1 MSNQKT
7 FRDREIL
14 SDAQEKGGISVLLSF
29 FRLSGPGWLQSA
41 ITLGGG
47 SLIGALYLGMLG
59 GTSMLW
65 LQLIAITI
73 GVIMLCA
80 ISHVTLSTH
89 KRPYSAVNEYVNP
102 VLGVAWVTAT
112 ILANMIWIMPQF
124 SLCYDTLD
132 KNLIASGNLDFD
144 SLKTKYQISIGLGV
158 AALLVVGLSLKPG
171 WISKIFDIVL
181 KLIVGLIVLCFV
193 AVVYWLATD
202 GSIQWN
208 EIWMGFIPNFN
219 HWNSPAPAIQDL
231 LIQLDGEQQKYWT
244 KKILDKQRE
253 SMIGVTAT
261 AVGLNMT
268 FLLPYSMLT
277 RGWDKPF
284 RGLAKFDLM
293 TGMAIPY
300 LIVTTC
306 IVIASAHAFHAKADE
321 NFLSNDPAKIQQY
334 VLFDKTVGVIEG
346 RFKELKSP
354 EEFGELNARLVAAE
368 DAFKKTKAQD
378 VKGAEEFKLK
388 ALEQRQ
394 LEIEDAQT
402 ERNQALAKFVATLD
416 PAERQIIPTL
426 VKPNA
431 GHLAATLIPAFGE
444 KNERLANWIFGIGAF
459 GMGFSTIVVLS
470 LINGFAFAE
479 VLGKYDNAWFRF
491 LGSFAAILVGV
502 FWFQFWAGE
511 SRTYLGI
518 VASTFAAIL
527 LPIAY
532 LSFFL
537 LMNNR
542 KLLGREKPTGAKMAV
557 WNLLMGIG
565 VLGATIQ
572 AVAAIQTKLGG
583 AQGPYV
589 LGGVAVFI
597 LLAIIGFSARPRNDG
612 DYAEYVE

>member
-1 MSNQKT
+1 MSNLKT

-14 SDAQEKGGISVLLSF
+14 SSAREKGGTSVLFSF

-65 LQLIAITI
+65 LQLVAIVI
-73 GVIMLCA
+73 GVIMLSA

-89 KRPYSAVNEYVNP
+89 KRPYAAINEYVNP
-102 VLGVAWVTAT
+102 VLGVAWVGAT

-124 SLCYDTLD
+124 SLCYDALE
-132 KNLIASGNLDFD
+132 KNLIPPDRVDFE
-144 SLKTKYQISIGLGV
+144 LLRTKYQISIGIGI
-158 AALLVVGLSLKPG
+158 AALLIVSLSFKSG

-181 KLIVGLIVLCFV
+181 KLIVALIVISFV

-202 GSIQWN
+202 GSINWN
-208 EIWMGFIPNFN
+208 EIWMGVIPNLS
-219 HWNSPAPAIQDL
+219 HWNSPAPAIQEV
-231 LIQLDGEQQKYWT
+231 LINLDGEQQTYWT
-244 KKILDKQRE
+244 EKILAKQKE

-268 FLLPYSMLT
+268 FLLPYSMLA

-284 RGLAKFDLM
+284 RGLAKFDLI
-293 TGMAIPY
+293 TAMAIPY

-306 IVIASAHAFHAKADE
+306 IVIAAAHAFHAKADA
-321 NFLSNDPAKIQQY
+321 NFLSNDPAVVQQF
-334 VLFDKTVGVIEG
+334 VLFEKTTGVIEE
-346 RFKELKSP
+346 RFKNLKPP
-354 EEFGELNARLVAAE
+354 EEVAELNARLNAAS
-368 DAFKKTKAQD
+368 DA
-378 VKGAEEFKLK
+378 VKHLKSQNARGAENSKANFLQERLAEVTDAKAEKNQQLAEFV
-388 ALEQRQ
+388 
-394 LEIEDAQT
+394 T
-402 ERNQALAKFVATLD
+402 TLSQ
-416 PAERQIIPTL
+416 AERQIMPIL
-426 VKPNA
+426 VKPDA
-431 GHLAATLIPAFGE
+431 GQLAATLIPAFGE
-444 KNERLANWIFGIGAF
+444 KNKRLANLIFGIGAF
-459 GMGFSTIVVLS
+459 GMGFSTIIVLS
-470 LINGFAFAE
+470 LINGYAFAE
-479 VLGKYDNAWFRF
+479 VLGKYDNPWFRT
-491 LGSFAAILVGV
+491 LGAMAALMVGV
-502 FWFQFWAGE
+502 FWFQIWAGE

-537 LMNNR
+537 LMNSTR
-542 KLLGREKPTGAKMAV
+542 LLGQEKPTGAKMAV

-565 VLGATIQ
+565 VLGATVQ
-572 AVAAIQTKLGG
+572 AIAAIQTKLGE

-612 DYAEYVE
+612 EYVE